1 MNNQDIQHYLPL
13 TESTCYILLTLVE
26 PLHGYGVMQKIETL
40 SEGQVSVGPGTL
52 YGAFTTLEKEGLIT
66 MVSEMDRRK
75 TYTLTPKG
83 RQVLAA
89 MIARLEVLIR
99 NGQKVLPSL

>member
-13 TESTCYILLTLVE
+13 TESTCYILLALVE

-52 YGAFTTLEKEGLIT
+52 YGAFTTLEKENLIA
-66 MVSEMDRRK
+66 MVSEVERRK
-75 TYTLTPKG
+75 SYTLTPKG

-89 MIARLEVLIR
+89 MIARLEVITR